1 MCSHLKNLL
10 MKKITISL
18 KHEIETFSELINSF
32 HKNIFYEIVKYAI
45 SLGKNLANCNIFI
58 LKIKT
63 KDIASESDETQAS
76 AI

>member
-32 HKNIFYEIVKYAI
+32 HKNIFYEIIKYAI
-45 SLGKNLANCNIFI
+45 SLGKNPTNCNIFI